1 MVYDV
6 TDKDSFKAVDNWMSE
21 VDKFASES
29 AIKIFVGN
37 KCDSDDKR
45 RVTFEEGKDLAAH
58 YNVKF
63 IETSAKNS
71 KNVVEAFQTLTKE
84 IKARVLPKKSTTT
97 PHTRIPSPLDTVVP
111 ASGPKKLSSAKGK
124 QISKQ
129 GGCCK

>member
-6 TDKDSFKAVDNWMSE
+6 TDKDSFKAVDNWMAE

-37 KCDSDDKR
+37 KCDADDKR
-45 RVTFEEGKDLAAH
+45 RVTFEEGKELAAH

-71 KNVVEAFQTLTKE
+71 KNVIEAFQTLTKE
-84 IKARVLPKKSTTT
+84 IKARVLPKKATPT
-97 PHTRIPSPLDTVVP
+97 PHAGTTSP
-111 ASGPKKLSSAKGK
+111 
-124 QISKQ
+124 
-129 GGCCK
+129 

>member
-6 TDKDSFKAVDNWMSE
+6 TDKESFKAVDNWMGE

-45 RVTFEEGKDLAAH
+45 KVTFEEGKDLAAH

-63 IETSAKNS
+63 IETSAKIS
-71 KNVVEAFQTLTKE
+71 KNVTEAFQTLTKE
-84 IKARVLPKKSTTT
+84 IKARVLPKKATTGT
-97 PHTRIPSPLDTVVP
+97 HPRRSRV
-111 ASGPKKLSSAKGK
+111 
-124 QISKQ
+124 
-129 GGCCK
+129 